1 MPNALNKML
10 KDQLTKK
17 LGKIDNVVVVDFQG
31 LNSEK
36 MALFRTELRKAK
48 LQMEVVKNA
57 IAVHALK
64 DLGLK
69 PLIER
74 DAKVDKKQRMLKGAS
89 GLIFGGDGTVDVAK
103 FTQKWMNEHKNTLK
117 VKGGQMGADVL
128 DVSQVEASASLPGS
142 KELLSTLA
150 GDFLAMPQKVAAVF
164 QAGYAQVAYA
174 FNALGDKLEKAAPP
188 QA

>member
-10 KDQLTKK
+10 KEQLAKK
-17 LGKIDNVVVVDFQG
+17 LGKLDNVVVVDFQG

-36 MALFRTELRKAK
+36 MALFRAELRKAK
-48 LQMEVVKNA
+48 LSMEVVKNA

-64 DLGLK
+64 ELGLK

-74 DAKVDKKQRMLKGAS
+74 DSKVDKKQRLFKGPT
-89 GLIFGGDGTVDVAK
+89 GLIFGGDGTVDAAK
-103 FTQKWMNEHKNTLK
+103 FAQKWLSEHRNTIK
-117 VKGGQMGADVL
+117 VKGGQMGHDVL
-128 DVSQVEASASLPGS
+128 DVAQVEASASLPGK

-150 GDFLAMPQKVAAVF
+150 GDFLALPQKVAAVF

-174 FNALGDKLEKAAPP
+174 FNALAEKLEKSQGAAG
-188 QA
+188 

>member
-10 KDQLTKK
+10 KDQLSKK
-17 LGKIDNVVVVDFQG
+17 LGKIDNVVAVDFQG

-36 MALFRTELRKAK
+36 MAIFRAELRKAN

-69 PLIER
+69 PMIEH
-74 DAKVDKKQRMLKGAS
+74 DTKLEKKQRMFKGPT
-89 GLIFGGDGTVDVAK
+89 GLIFGGDGAVDVAK
-103 FTQKWMNEHKNTLK
+103 FTKKWNAEHKNSLK
-117 VKGGQMGADVL
+117 VKGGQMGHDVL
-128 DVSQVEASASLPGS
+128 DIGQVEASASLPGR